1 MTYRLSPSIDFLY
14 SDIRASTEAS
24 ILLYSEEPTTSI
36 LKEHTGVRG
45 FLAELFIVANVQLA
59 KFNPA
64 IDPEDGVT
72 VSNVSFQNGK

>member
-1 MTYRLSPSIDFLY
+1 MTYELSASIDFLY

-45 FLAELFIVANVQLA
+45 FLAELFIVANVRVA
-59 KFNPA
+59 KFDPA
-64 IDPEDGVT
+64 IDSKDGVT
-72 VSNVSFQNGK
+72 VSDVTFHKGK